1 LTATPLDRFA
11 VLSDIHGNLSA
22 LEAVL
27 ADIASRSVSQI
38 VNLGDHLQ
46 GPLDPVGHHRRSR
59 QHARRATR
67 RSQPKAGLGRM
78 VAHRTCLIC
87 YPIRAKHLQ
96 FRNLAVS

>member
-1 LTATPLDRFA
+1 LTATSSLDRFA

-46 GPLDPVGHHRRSR
+46 GPLDPVGHHRRSGSTL
-59 QHARRATR
+59 AANRRA
-67 RSQPKAGLGRM
+67 QPKAGLGRM

>member
-46 GPLDPVGHHRRSR
+46 GPLHPVGHHRRAPRSTLAANRSAAAKGRTGAHGCAPDVPDLLSHSR
-59 QHARRATR
+59 KTSAI
-67 RSQPKAGLGRM
+67 P
-78 VAHRTCLIC
+78 
-87 YPIRAKHLQ
+87 
-96 FRNLAVS
+96 

>member
-59 QHARRATR
+59 QHARRESLSRNHRPDWAACLRT
-67 RSQPKAGLGRM
+67 GR
-78 VAHRTCLIC
+78 A
-87 YPIRAKHLQ
+87 
-96 FRNLAVS
+96 

>member
-46 GPLDPVGHHRRSR
+46 GPLDPVGHDRRSR
-59 QHARRATR
+59 STIAANRSAAT
-67 RSQPKAGLGRM
+67 KGRTG
-78 VAHRTCLIC
+78 AHGCAPDVPDLLSHSRKTSAI
-87 YPIRAKHLQ
+87 P
-96 FRNLAVS
+96 